1 MSPDAVSA
9 AERDSAPATA
19 APLLDV
25 RDLRVHF
32 PIHGGVLLRRIG
44 EVKAV
49 DGVSFDVR
57 RGETLGLVGE
67 SGCGKTTV
75 GKAIMR
81 LVDVTSGELRFRRSD
96 GDVVD
101 LAQLDR
107 ARMRPV
113 RSEIQMIFQ
122 DPYSSLNARWSVGEI
137 VAEPLSVHRPQ
148 LSRAQRDERV
158 AWLLEKVGLTGE
170 QAFRYPHEF
179 SGGQRQRVGIARA
192 LATEPRLVIADEPVS
207 ALDVSIQAQVINL
220 MQDLQEE
227 FGLTYLFIAHDLS
240 VVEHIS
246 HRIAV
251 MYLGNVM
258 EIGPSRSIHR
268 APVHP
273 YTKALLSAVPLPDPS
288 RSRPA
293 RVILQGEVP
302 SPLRKPSGCPF
313 RTRCPIAQP
322 SCAEHVPALERVEEG
337 HYVACPVV
345 LGHS

>member
-1 MSPDAVSA
+1 VT
-9 AERDSAPATA
+9 ATA
-19 APLLDV
+19 AAATTPTLAASEILAV

-32 PIHGGVLLRRIG
+32 PIHGGILLRRVG

-49 DGVSFDVR
+49 DGVSFAIK

-81 LVDVTSGELRFRRSD
+81 LVDATSGEIVFRRKS
-96 GDVVD
+96 GEVVD
-101 LAQLDR
+101 LVPL
-107 ARMRPV
+107 ARGQMRPV

-122 DPYSSLNARWSVGEI
+122 DPYSSLNPRWTVGDI
-137 VAEPLSVHRPQ
+137 VAEPLTVHRREMTP
-148 LSRAQRDERV
+148 AQRDERV
-158 AWLLEKVGLTGE
+158 AWLLKKVGLTPE

-192 LATEPRLVIADEPVS
+192 LATEPALLIADEPVS

-220 MQDLQEE
+220 MVDLQHE

-258 EIGPSRSIHR
+258 EVGPAREVYNNPI
-268 APVHP
+268 HP
-273 YTKALLSAVPLPDPS
+273 YAKALLSAVPQPDPS
-288 RSRPA
+288 RSRPE
-293 RVILQGEVP
+293 RIVLQGEVP

-313 RTRCPIAQP
+313 RTRCPVAKP
-322 SCAEHVPALERVEEG
+322 SCAEAVPPLVEAAPG
-337 HYVACPVV
+337 RFVACPVV
-345 LGHS
+345 LGKA